1 MRDGDST
8 SGSGVSGPLPYAAP
22 GARYAP
28 IGRPVGDEW
37 ERGSGASTRTRD
49 GNGNE
54 PAIGPALARAYDA
67 SKAIVSERLALMRL
81 DTGRYASRLV
91 IGAALLVVGVVLVVG
106 SWFGLIVGFVLWMGV
121 QWGAMLSLPV
131 RLVIA
136 AGVTLVAA
144 TVAMAIGVG
153 TARKPA
159 AHREQRP
166 RPAAPERA
174 AH

>member
-1 MRDGDST
+1 
-8 SGSGVSGPLPYAAP
+8 
-22 GARYAP
+22 
-28 IGRPVGDEW
+28 
-37 ERGSGASTRTRD
+37 
-49 GNGNE
+49 
-54 PAIGPALARAYDA
+54 LARAYDA
-67 SKAIVSERLALMRL
+67 SKAIVSDRLALMRL
-81 DTGRYASRLV
+81 DAGRYASRLV

-153 TARKPA
+153 AARKPA
-159 AHREQRP
+159 APREQLP
-166 RPAAPERA
+166 RPATPDRRA
-174 AH
+174 H